1 MRRGVT
7 WLCRIILAAVF
18 LAASLPKIAQPHE
31 FALAVYRYQ
40 MLPYGLVN
48 IMAVLLPW
56 IELVA
61 AVALLVPRLSDGA
74 SPILGA
80 LLLVFTAAIAIN
92 LFRGIDMACGCFTVD
107 SNAETIGWWNV
118 ARNLALLGVTWLAAR
133 RLPSGPLPP
142 TTGSTPAA

>member
-1 MRRGVT
+1 MRRGVI
-7 WLCRIILAAVF
+7 WFCRIILAAVF

-56 IELVA
+56 LELVA

-74 SPILGA
+74 SLILGA
-80 LLLVFTAAIAIN
+80 LLLVFTTAIAIN

-107 SNAETIGWWNV
+107 AGAESIGWWNV
-118 ARNLALLGVTWLAAR
+118 ARNLALLGATWLAAR
-133 RLPSGPLPP
+133 RLSSGPLPP
-142 TTGSTPAA
+142 TAGSTPAA